1 MEPAPREIPG
11 RRLPYVPTF
20 HDMSDSVALLLLAGA
35 GVVGLLLIP
44 LGLPGLWL
52 IVLGI
57 LSYGWLTDFRTL
69 SAGLVALAVGLAGV
83 GEAVEAWIGFR
94 FAQRYGGS
102 KRAGWGALVGGL
114 TGAVVGVPV
123 PVIGSVIGGFVGAFA
138 GAALFEY
145 AGARATGG
153 AVKAGWGA
161 VLGRAAAV
169 GIKMGLGMVMV
180 VGAIWL
186 AIRG

>member
-1 MEPAPREIPG
+1 MNDTLAI
-11 RRLPYVPTF
+11 
-20 HDMSDSVALLLLAGA
+20 LLLAGA

-52 IVLGI
+52 ILLGI
-57 LSYGWLTDFRTL
+57 LGYGWLTDFRTL
-69 SAGLVALAVGLAGV
+69 SVGFVALVVGLAAL
-83 GEAVEAWIGFR
+83 GEAVEAWVGFR
-94 FAQRYGGS
+94 FARRYGAS

-114 TGAVVGVPV
+114 AGAVVGVPV

-145 AGARATGG
+145 AGARASAG
-153 AVKAGWGA
+153 AVRAGWGA

-169 GIKMGLGMVMV
+169 GFKMGLAVVMV
-180 VGAIWL
+180 AASLWL
-186 AIRG
+186 AARG